1 MNSGR
6 GKIIGKWGE
15 DQACAFLIRHGFFVK
30 ERNFY
35 STVGELDIVAQKGGD
50 YYFVEVKT
58 RATGELA
65 SDLAIT
71 SAKKHKLGK
80 TVLKYCYQRNIVET
94 GIILAGLMV
103 VYDNFLHKINFRFA
117 IFD

>member
-1 MNSGR
+1 MDSGR
-6 GKIIGKWGE
+6 GKKIGKWGE
-15 DQACAFLIRHGFFVK
+15 DQACAFLIRHGFFIK

-35 STVGELDIVAQKGGD
+35 STVGELDVIAQKDGD

-58 RATGELA
+58 RIAGDLA

-71 SAKKHKLGK
+71 SAKKHKLEK

-103 VYDNFLHKINFRFA
+103 VYNSFLRKVTFRFA
-117 IFD
+117 IFS

>member
-1 MNSGR
+1 MDSGR

-35 STVGELDIVAQKGGD
+35 STVGELDIIAQKGGD

-58 RATGELA
+58 RAVGELA

-71 SAKKHKLGK
+71 SNKKHKMEK
-80 TVLKYCYQRNIVET
+80 TVRKYCYQRNIAET
-94 GIILAGLMV
+94 GIILAGLLV
-103 VYDNFLHKINFRFA
+103 VYNRFLQKTNFRFA
-117 IFD
+117 IFI

>member
-1 MNSGR
+1 MDVGR

-30 ERNFY
+30 ERNFF
-35 STVGELDIVAQKGGD
+35 STVGELDIIAEKGGD

-58 RATGELA
+58 RAEGDLA

-71 SAKKHKLGK
+71 QAKKHKLEK
-80 TVLKYCYQRNIVET
+80 TVRKYCYQRNIEET
-94 GIILAGLMV
+94 GIMLAGLLV
-103 VYDNFLHKINFRFA
+103 VYNRFLQKTSFRFVV
-117 IFD
+117 FS